1 MEQNNK
7 RTANEK
13 NSPIKAG
20 SKSRKKANS
29 KTAKTVTTF
38 LLVFVLATAAL
49 VPLRHLFAHVGDST
63 VFETEERLM
72 DDMVPIVVDENSP
85 FYEVFQSKDR
95 VNFLLMG
102 VSERMTD
109 TLMLASYDMVNQYIN
124 MISIP
129 RDTFYFRPGY
139 SPYAANKIN
148 SIYNSQGVSAVAEAV
163 STILYGMPIHYYAI
177 VEYSDIRKVMD
188 VVGGVK
194 VNIPFHMKY
203 IDTTKGKELY
213 IDIPAG
219 EQTIDSSNV
228 IEFLRFRKTNPA
240 FARQGYKS
248 YDAADIRRI
257 QTQQEF
263 VKAVLKECL
272 KVGNL
277 ADVARVTLQNVESD
291 LTYAMAGKL
300 VLKAMS
306 GLSSDNVSA
315 YTLPGR
321 DKMMHELS
329 FWVADEEKIGEMLM
343 EIYSLEAEAEDV
355 EGENGEGGEVGSG
368 SDAKP
373 AQ

>member
-1 MEQNNK
+1 MDLNNK
-7 RTANEK
+7 RERETTVAT
-13 NSPIKAG
+13 KA
-20 SKSRKKANS
+20 RKKPA
-29 KTAKTVTTF
+29 AKKKSSAAVTF
-38 LLVFVLATAAL
+38 LLVFVLATATM
-49 VPLRHLFAHVGDST
+49 VPLRHLFAEVGGST
-63 VFETEERLM
+63 VFETEERLL
-72 DDMVPIVVDENSP
+72 DDMIPITVDASSP

-102 VSERMTD
+102 ISERMTD

-139 SPYAANKIN
+139 APYAANKIN
-148 SIYNSQGVSAVAEAV
+148 AIYSSQGTVAVAEAV
-163 STILYGMPIHYYAI
+163 STLLYGMPIHYYAI

-213 IDIPAG
+213 IDIPEG

-277 ADVARVTLQNVESD
+277 KDVARVTLQNVESD

-300 VLKAMS
+300 VVKAMS

-321 DKMMHELS
+321 DRMMQELS
-329 FWVADEEKIGEMLM
+329 FWVPDEQKIGDMLM
-343 EIYSLEAEAEDV
+343 EIYSLEAEV
-355 EGENGEGGEVGSG
+355 EEGEGGQAEE
-368 SDAKP
+368 
-373 AQ
+373 